1 MHYNLLNFPN
11 AGSGREV
18 YFRTIN
24 QYIQADIIL
33 VNELLSNSG
42 AITLLN
48 DALNVYG
55 NNRFNKAEFIDG
67 PDTDNLLF
75 YDSTLFF
82 LYSQDTIHTDLRLI
96 NEYVLYYKPSLAS
109 PVGDTTFLY
118 LYSAHLKSSQG
129 SSEEQQRLAEVM
141 QYKNHVNAIPNIEN
155 MFFTGDLNLYTSSE
169 PAYYALINNGLYPL
183 IDVLPALNWHDDLTH
198 PEIHTQSTRTVSING
213 GATGGLDDRFDFNL
227 FTSDV
232 LSGSNGITYIPNS
245 MIPVGNDGNHLNL
258 AITAPPLNTS
268 VPDSVLQSLYLMSDH
283 LPLICDVEIQTPP
296 VSQAITLD
304 LKVFLEGP
312 FDSVD
317 MRTYLNSILPL
328 SQPYSASPW
337 YYSGTESVP
346 IIPNSD
352 IVDWIL
358 VELRDAPQPS
368 VATENTIIATQAA
381 FLLKDGSVVSIDGF
395 SNLQFT
401 ISISSGL
408 YVVLRHRNHL
418 SIISSESMIFN
429 NLSTFFDF
437 STGSDKVYNGSIG
450 YKQIK
455 PGIWGMVSGDSNSD
469 GQINEFD
476 KLSNWNI
483 TTGQQGYYSSDYNM
497 NYQITNVDKDDYWL
511 PNLNQSCQIPN
522 N

>member
-1 MHYNLLNFPN
+1 
-11 AGSGREV
+11 
-18 YFRTIN
+18 
-24 QYIQADIIL
+24 
-33 VNELLSNSG
+33 
-42 AITLLN
+42 
-48 DALNVYG
+48 
-55 NNRFNKAEFIDG
+55 
-67 PDTDNLLF
+67 
-75 YDSTLFF
+75 
-82 LYSQDTIHTDLRLI
+82 
-96 NEYVLYYKPSLAS
+96 
-109 PVGDTTFLY
+109 
-118 LYSAHLKSSQG
+118 
-129 SSEEQQRLAEVM
+129 
-141 QYKNHVNAIPNIEN
+141 
-155 MFFTGDLNLYTSSE
+155 
-169 PAYYALINNGLYPL
+169 
-183 IDVLPALNWHDDLTH
+183 
-198 PEIHTQSTRTVSING
+198 
-213 GATGGLDDRFDFNL
+213 
-227 FTSDV
+227 
-232 LSGSNGITYIPNS
+232 